1 MSKTI
6 AVKLS
11 DDELKDFERLKETYK
26 SDTSDM
32 IRLIIDD
39 EINMLN
45 EKKERDSS
53 GGVYAP
59 NLIRLIH
66 YLNSPLVLNWYGVT
80 SSDLSAI
87 KDQLEDIDDQLNA
100 LMWALSKL
108 TNQLDLAN
116 KLYKENDLK
125 RNDMKLLRNSIKEL
139 EKFIEESKEEQKNR
153 KEQRIE

>member
-53 GGVYAP
+53 GEFMHQ
-59 NLIRLIH
+59 I
-66 YLNSPLVLNWYGVT
+66 
-80 SSDLSAI
+80 
-87 KDQLEDIDDQLNA
+87 
-100 LMWALSKL
+100 
-108 TNQLDLAN
+108 
-116 KLYKENDLK
+116 
-125 RNDMKLLRNSIKEL
+125 
-139 EKFIEESKEEQKNR
+139 
-153 KEQRIE
+153 